1 MFCPNCGSEVKED
14 VYFCPKCGATLSK
27 EEITISSSKSEG
39 LWHTLLDRSFS
50 TLITS
55 KIIRLIYTIDIILS
69 AGAGIW
75 FLILAISSMHGTQ
88 KILGVIFGLL
98 GGYLIF
104 FLLVLFFRVV
114 CENMIIFFRVAEDVR
129 RIAQIKDKK

>member
-1 MFCPNCGSEVKED
+1 MFCPNCGSEVKEGA
-14 VYFCPKCGATLSK
+14 YFCPKCGATLGK
-27 EEITISSSKSEG
+27 EEITISLSKSEG
-39 LWHTLLDRSFS
+39 LWHILLDRSFS
-50 TLITS
+50 NFITS

-75 FLILAISSMHGTQ
+75 VLILLIISMHGIK
-88 KILGVIFGLL
+88 KILGVILGLL
-98 GGYLIF
+98 GGSFIF

-129 RIAQIKDKK
+129 KIAQIKDKK